1 VKNIFRYSIYLL
13 TVLSMLILITML
25 VYLFTEAYPF
35 FRGQKLSD
43 FILGNTWRA
52 SEPHQSFQIF
62 NILYAGFYI
71 SILAC
76 LISFPV
82 SYGISMFICFY
93 SKNAVK
99 KVIIWTVNILSG
111 IPSIIYG
118 FFGMIV
124 ILKLLENSFSLST
137 GESVLAG
144 SLILSIMIIPFFVG
158 SCIERIETVKEK
170 FEKDSDSLGVT
181 KEYFIRKIVFSE
193 TKFSIVTAFLLAF
206 ARATGETMAVMMV
219 IGNSPLFP
227 HLLTKAQTV
236 PALIA
241 LEIGMSEVGSRHYS
255 ALFASAFVLLIA
267 VLIIN
272 IIFFILN
279 GIRRAYIEN

>member
-1 VKNIFRYSIYLL
+1 MKNIFRYSIYLL

-25 VYLFTEAYPF
+25 MYLFIEAYPF
-35 FRGQKLSD
+35 FKGQKLSD

-93 SKNAVK
+93 SKNVVK
-99 KVIIWTVNILSG
+99 RIIIWTVNILSG
-111 IPSIIYG
+111 IPSIVYG

-158 SCIERIETVKEK
+158 SCIERIETVKGK
-170 FEKDSDSLGVT
+170 FEKDSDALGVT
-181 KEYFIRKIVFSE
+181 KEYFIRKVVFSE

-219 IGNSPLFP
+219 IGNSPQFP
-227 HLLTKAQTV
+227 HILTKAETV

>member
-1 VKNIFRYSIYLL
+1 MKNIFRYSIYLL
-13 TVLSMLILITML
+13 TILSMLILITML

-124 ILKLLENSFSLST
+124 ILKL
-137 GESVLAG
+137 
-144 SLILSIMIIPFFVG
+144 
-158 SCIERIETVKEK
+158 K
-170 FEKDSDSLGVT
+170 
-181 KEYFIRKIVFSE
+181 
-193 TKFSIVTAFLLAF
+193 
-206 ARATGETMAVMMV
+206 
-219 IGNSPLFP
+219 
-227 HLLTKAQTV
+227 KA
-236 PALIA
+236 
-241 LEIGMSEVGSRHYS
+241 
-255 ALFASAFVLLIA
+255 
-267 VLIIN
+267 
-272 IIFFILN
+272 
-279 GIRRAYIEN
+279 

>member
-1 VKNIFRYSIYLL
+1 
-13 TVLSMLILITML
+13 MLILITML
-25 VYLFTEAYPF
+25 MYLFIEAYPF
-35 FRGQKLSD
+35 FKGQKLSD

-93 SKNAVK
+93 SKNAIK
-99 KVIIWTVNILSG
+99 RVIIWTVNILSG
-111 IPSIIYG
+111 IPSIVYG

-124 ILKLLENSFSLST
+124 ILKLLESSFSLST

-158 SCIERIETVKEK
+158 SCIEKIEAVKEK
-170 FEKDSDSLGVT
+170 FEKDSDALGVT
-181 KEYFIRKIVFSE
+181 KEYFIRKVVFSE
-193 TKFSIVTAFLLAF
+193 TKFAIVTAFLLAF

-219 IGNSPLFP
+219 IGNSPQFP
-227 HLLTKAQTV
+227 HILTKAETV

>member
-1 VKNIFRYSIYLL
+1 MKNIFRYSIYLL
-13 TVLSMLILITML
+13 TVLSIFIPAVMLI
-25 VYLFTEAYPF
+25 YLFMEARPF
-35 FRGQKLSD
+35 FKEQTLSD
-43 FILGNTWRA
+43 FIFGKVWRA

-76 LISFPV
+76 IISFPV
-82 SYGISMFICFY
+82 SYGTSMFICFY
-93 SKNAVK
+93 SKNLTK
-99 KVIIWTVNILSG
+99 KIIIWTVNILSG
-111 IPSIIYG
+111 IPSIVYG
-118 FFGMIV
+118 FFGMTV
-124 ILKLLENSFSLST
+124 ILKILEKTFSLST
-137 GESVLAG
+137 GESILAG

-158 SCIERIETVKEK
+158 SCIERIETVKKK
-170 FEKDSDSLGVT
+170 FEKNSDALGVT
-181 KEYFIRKIVFSE
+181 KEYFIRKIVFRE
-193 TKFSIVTAFLLAF
+193 TKFSVMTAFLLAF

-219 IGNSPLFP
+219 IGNSPQFP
-227 HLLTKAQTV
+227 RILTKAETV

-255 ALFASAFVLLIA
+255 ALFASAFVLLIT

-279 GIRRAYIEN
+279 GIKKEYMEN

>member
-1 VKNIFRYSIYLL
+1 MKNIFRYSIYLL

-25 VYLFTEAYPF
+25 MYLFIEAYPF
-35 FRGQKLSD
+35 FKGQKLSD

-52 SEPHQSFQIF
+52 SEPHHSFQIF

-82 SYGISMFICFY
+82 SYGISIFICFY
-93 SKNAVK
+93 SKNAIK
-99 KVIIWTVNILSG
+99 RVIIWTVNILSG
-111 IPSIIYG
+111 IPSIVYG

-158 SCIERIETVKEK
+158 SCIEKIEAVKEK
-170 FEKDSDSLGVT
+170 FEKDSDALGVT
-181 KEYFIRKIVFSE
+181 KEYFIRKVVFSE
-193 TKFSIVTAFLLAF
+193 TKFAIVTAFLLAF
-206 ARATGETMAVMMV
+206 ARATGETMAE
-219 IGNSPLFP
+219 
-227 HLLTKAQTV
+227 TV

-241 LEIGMSEVGSRHYS
+241 LEIGMSEVESRHYS